1 MKRVLLAT
9 AVFFVAGV
17 IANAQTQP
25 PTSAETRQQAQQALT
40 QSRTSASQ
48 FESTLADL
56 NARNV
61 SNNDAAAFRAL
72 RMEIDRLEAAI
83 ATEQTRIRSALD
95 GGTRIGTELFARV
108 RRLMDR
114 HSERLSELEVFIARQ

>member
-1 MKRVLLAT
+1 
-9 AVFFVAGV
+9 
-17 IANAQTQP
+17 
-25 PTSAETRQQAQQALT
+25 
-40 QSRTSASQ
+40 
-48 FESTLADL
+48 
-56 NARNV
+56 
-61 SNNDAAAFRAL
+61 
-72 RMEIDRLEAAI
+72 MEIDRLEAAI